1 MIYDTYSSALAHIS
15 AGLVPLAGGAA
26 YSLSDYSFQY
36 GYWKNYL
43 TERISRL
50 FEWKDTDNENHHIE
64 LPTLIGGISGV
75 KEYEGKITPFFG
87 RYAGDP
93 TVFFDVFKSFS
104 IYSPIESG
112 IYEIGKDIAVIKNNS
127 MGNSILPLVHD
138 YAVKLAHNDVTLIRT
153 LINAR
158 ESGGTAIGSNEVEIQ
173 AIKDY
178 YDDLCQGRYGSI
190 LDPAF
195 SGVRFYGESKTT
207 KLEILDLVETHR
219 NILDDFYNDI
229 GIRTSY
235 NKKGNM
241 ISEEVSANDSRILF
255 DLDDMFECRKRGA
268 EDVNKL
274 FNKNWTVEK
283 SKEIRYEEMEGGNE
297 DGSEDDDNRGAVET
311 GGAEQ

>member
-1 MIYDTYSSALAHIS
+1 MIYNTYSDALLHIS
-15 AGLVPLAGGAA
+15 SDLVPLAGSAA
-26 YSLSDYSFQY
+26 CSLSDYSFQY
-36 GYWKNYL
+36 KYWKNYM

-64 LPTLIGGISGV
+64 LPILIGGISGV
-75 KEYEGKITPFFG
+75 KEYEGKATPFFG
-87 RYAGDP
+87 HYAGDP

-104 IYSPIESG
+104 IYSPVESG
-112 IYEIGKDIAVIKNNS
+112 VYEIGKDVAVIKNNS
-127 MGNSILPLVHD
+127 MGNSVLPLVHD
-138 YAVKLAHNDVTLIRT
+138 YAVKLAHNDVTLVRT

-158 ESGGTAIGSNEVEIQ
+158 EANGTAVGSTEKEIK

-190 LDPAF
+190 QDPAL

-241 ISEEVSANDSRILF
+241 IAEEVSANDTRILF
-255 DLDDMFECRKRGA
+255 NLDDMFENRKRGA
-268 EDVNKL
+268 EEVNKL
-274 FNKNWTVEK
+274 FGTNWSVEK

-297 DGSEDDDNRGAVET
+297 DGSADDDNREAVED